1 VTPEPPIAEPP
12 SRAPRAVP
20 AMHALDWFAEAMRLW
35 KRGPWPFSAIAL
47 VVLVVSV
54 VFSPVAI
61 AGFVAANVLA
71 PLLATGLLYA
81 SLAADRGDRPR
92 IAHLVAVF
100 AAPLQAQLAVV
111 VAGFAVGAAESVAA
125 LYIAD
130 INLLLPL
137 ADAAD
142 LPASAIIAIYA
153 TGVLVSLPVTF
164 VPMAALF
171 DGEGIGRAFSLSMRA
186 FAMNVPAFALL
197 AGISFVLLLIGLATN
212 GIALVLALPWLA
224 AASYAAWKDIF
235 GLRSDGSEVNR

>member
-1 VTPEPPIAEPP
+1 LTPEPPFAEPP

-20 AMHALDWFAEAMRLW
+20 ARHALDWFAEAMRLW
-35 KRGPWPFSAIAL
+35 KRGPWPFSAIAF
-47 VVLVVSV
+47 VVIVVSV
-54 VFSPVAI
+54 LFSPVPV

-92 IAHLVAVF
+92 VAHLVAVF
-100 AAPLQAQLAVV
+100 AAPLRAQLAVV
-111 VAGFAVGAAESVAA
+111 VAGLVVGATEA
-125 LYIAD
+125 LAGLYFAN

-137 ADAAD
+137 EDTAD
-142 LPASAIIAIYA
+142 LPASAIAAINVA
-153 TGVLVSLPVTF
+153 GVLVSLPITF

-171 DGEGIGRAFSLSMRA
+171 DGESIRRAFSLSVRA

-197 AGISFVLLLIGLATN
+197 AGISFLMLLIGVATN
-212 GIALVLALPWLA
+212 GIALILALPWLA

-235 GLRSDGSEVNR
+235 GLRSDAASLNR

>member
-1 VTPEPPIAEPP
+1 M
-12 SRAPRAVP
+12 P
-20 AMHALDWFAEAMRLW
+20 AKHAIEWFAEAMRLW

-54 VFSPVAI
+54 VFSAVPI
-61 AGFVAANVLA
+61 AGFVAANVAA

-92 IAHLVAVF
+92 VAHLVAVF
-100 AAPLQAQLAVV
+100 AAPLRAQLAVV
-111 VAGFAVGAAESVAA
+111 VAGFAVGAAETLAA
-125 LYIAD
+125 WYFAS

-137 ADAAD
+137 DDATT
-142 LPASAIIAIYA
+142 LPATAIVAIYA

-171 DGEGIGRAFSLSMRA
+171 DGEGIGRAFSLSLRA

-212 GIALVLALPWLA
+212 GIALILALPWLA
-224 AASYAAWKDIF
+224 AASYAAWKDVF
-235 GLRSDGSEVNR
+235 GLGTPR